1 MNDRFCVQ
9 KTCCQHL
16 LAENEC
22 LGCHFLSNRSPI
34 QKTEGCNHMK
44 CTKVSLYNSIFSL
57 YFYLSCYTQTYAP
70 NLCPRLWLFP
80 VLGYG
85 VFLPNTMGFPCPRLW
100 VFPAPDYGFSLP
112 LTMGFPCPRL
122 WVFPAPD
129 YGFFLPKS
137 MGVSLTF
144 P

>member
-1 MNDRFCVQ
+1 MWICSKWNAQIPLVLSFMSNVTEQVQCPNLVLRHQIQWWQALYLWSSALIVNMVEGLTHPRIWTVYEQRYYPFCVQ

-57 YFYLSCYTQTYAP
+57 YFYLSCYTQIY
-70 NLCPRLWLFP
+70 
-80 VLGYG
+80 
-85 VFLPNTMGFPCPRLW
+85 
-100 VFPAPDYGFSLP
+100 APDYGFSL
-112 LTMGFPCPRL
+112 
-122 WVFPAPD
+122 
-129 YGFFLPKS
+129 S
-137 MGVSLTF
+137 
-144 P
+144 